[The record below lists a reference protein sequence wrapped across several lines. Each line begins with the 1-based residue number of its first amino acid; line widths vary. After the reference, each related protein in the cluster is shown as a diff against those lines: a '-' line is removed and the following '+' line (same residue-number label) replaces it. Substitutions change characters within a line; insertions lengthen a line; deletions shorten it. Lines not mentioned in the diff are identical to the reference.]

1 MPYDGKVGLRELS
14 KPQVLPVAA
23 NGQGRLQP
31 DSASPRHQRR
41 SLVKQLVSRQY
52 LCFWL
57 LWLLVFGG
65 LAIKQSTRVLDA
77 ASEQHHLLTGP
88 KDPAVHA
95 ASATAAAVTPAAHSM
110 QHAESQHD
118 GKGWGAKGLSVN
130 SSHPAAVLAAQQKAW
145 PDGYVAVCAVVKD
158 QWPDLRYW
166 IEYHR

>member
-14 KPQVLPVAA
+14 KPQVLPVSA
-23 NGQGRLQP
+23 NGQGRLQL
-31 DSASPRHQRR
+31 DNASPRHQRR
-41 SLVKQLVSRQY
+41 SLIKQLVSRQY
-52 LCFWL
+52 LCYWL
-57 LWLLVFGG
+57 IWLLVFGG

-88 KDPAVHA
+88 NNSAAPAA
-95 ASATAAAVTPAAHSM
+95 AAAAVTPAQHSI
-110 QHAESQHD
+110 QHAEAQHD
-118 GKGWGAKGLSVN
+118 GKAWGSKGLSVN
-130 SSHPAAVLAAQQKAW
+130 SSDPATVLAAQQKAW